1 MIVTLVQRRSMLQT
15 MRIHHRKYPDHLKV
29 LPCDYNINLS
39 KTANNTKRNCMP
51 HFFSL
56 TDAAKRNQESLLPT
70 FYSSDNNRK
79 LPDSATIILTYQSQ
93 QTTLRD
99 NCMPHFKELF
109 KK

>member
-1 MIVTLVQRRSMLQT
+1 MTIILTYQKQQTTLRE
-15 MRIHHRKYPDHLKV
+15 
-29 LPCDYNINLS
+29 
-39 KTANNTKRNCMP
+39 NCMP

-56 TDAAKRNQESLLPT
+56 TDAEKRNQESLLPT